1 LSAKL
6 LERFKMQIAELRL
19 IPAKGGCFELTA
31 GEELLYS
38 KLATGTFPD
47 EAALVEAVG
56 MRLG

>member
-1 LSAKL
+1 
-6 LERFKMQIAELRL
+6 MQIAELRL

-56 MRLG
+56 KRLG